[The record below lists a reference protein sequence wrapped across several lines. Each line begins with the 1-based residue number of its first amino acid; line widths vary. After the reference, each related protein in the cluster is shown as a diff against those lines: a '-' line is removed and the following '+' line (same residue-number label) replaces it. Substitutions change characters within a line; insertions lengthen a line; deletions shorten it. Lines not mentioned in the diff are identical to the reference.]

1 MNLYLLGHNNNNKK
15 KTMADT
21 ILCTLLR
28 IMMLNQEIKV
38 NKLSYS
44 LPKMEDLK
52 KQVNIRLLELD
63 KIDLTLEE

>member
-1 MNLYLLGHNNNNKK
+1 MNLDLQGHNNNNKK
-15 KTMADT
+15 KTTVDT

-28 IMMLNQEIKV
+28 ITMLNQEIKV
-38 NKLSYS
+38 NRLSYS

>member
-1 MNLYLLGHNNNNKK
+1 MNLYLQGHKNNNKK
-15 KTMADT
+15 KTTVGT

-28 IMMLNQEIKV
+28 ITMLNQETKV
-38 NKLSYS
+38 NRLSYS
-44 LPKMEDLK
+44 QQKMEDLK